1 MMRTLSRKQKV
12 KNFCRNVLS
21 KAKIELE
28 AIGETADREMNQ
40 MKNPRELKM
49 GGFIGYKK
57 K

>member
-40 MKNPRELKM
+40 MKNPRELKV